1 MQIIDNYTKKKKK
14 KYNCANHNYII
25 NYSCKSQL
33 WMYAN
38 SSIQFGAE
46 ILYMPNLDNDT

>member
-1 MQIIDNYTKKKKK
+1 MQIIDNYTKKK

-33 WMYAN
+33 
-38 SSIQFGAE
+38 
-46 ILYMPNLDNDT
+46 